1 MSSDAQLAADLARNP
16 SQGLSGV
23 YNAYS
28 AKLYTYALTMLRDPA
43 TAQDVVHDSLLV
55 AAGSIGQLRDPAKLR
70 PWLYAITRN
79 ECLRA
84 IRGRNRFSDTDEV
97 IEVPDDSVDFYAGL
111 RRDEASRIVAQG
123 MAAMNPAD
131 RDILALALQH
141 DLDVERLSQITGTKP
156 NALHA
161 RLSRARTGLS
171 DAISALVLHR
181 ARGKDCETLA
191 GIIAPADQPLSPL
204 LRKRILRHLRDCDV
218 CERRRRGALAA
229 LRPAMA
235 APVFVAPPA
244 DLLSR
249 IQHSLHQG
257 QAAPVSAAARPF
269 DAEGFPRPLDG
280 RRSTAWIIAAA
291 ATVVALVL
299 VAAGLATATNGSTT
313 AAGDA
318 QPITG
323 SAPAGPVPSS
333 SASASEAPTAA
344 SDSAAEVTPKAPVT
358 SDEPQPEPSL
368 PPTQARSGTKP
379 QKSTK
384 AAKPASTPSSKAS
397 PSKKTSPTTSA
408 PTQPAAPQPPAQP
421 PVIAG
426 VTLEDLDTSA
436 DGGYTR
442 CDAFT
447 LRVTTTVTGEVT
459 SVKAIIKPVGSVVSL
474 SGSPHTGTVTLPP
487 GDYVIAVEA
496 TGPGGTASR
505 DAGSVL
511 HICPG

>member
-191 GIIAPADQPLSPL
+191 GIIAPADQPLSPSFASGFCATFGTATSANDDAGAHWPPCARPWL
-204 LRKRILRHLRDCDV
+204 LLSSW
-218 CERRRRGALAA
+218 RRRRTCCPGFNTACIRGRRRRCPRQPAPSTPKA
-229 LRPAMA
+229 SPGRWTAGVRRPGSSPPRRPSWRWYWWQPAWPSPPTAPRRRPAM
-235 APVFVAPPA
+235 PNPSQVLRP
-244 DLLSR
+244 
-249 IQHSLHQG
+249 QG
-257 QAAPVSAAARPF
+257 GALQFGQRVGGP
-269 DAEGFPRPLDG
+269 D
-280 RRSTAWIIAAA
+280 RR
-291 ATVVALVL
+291 V
-299 VAAGLATATNGSTT
+299 
-313 AAGDA
+313 
-318 QPITG
+318 
-323 SAPAGPVPSS
+323 
-333 SASASEAPTAA
+333 
-344 SDSAAEVTPKAPVT
+344 
-358 SDEPQPEPSL
+358 
-368 PPTQARSGTKP
+368 
-379 QKSTK
+379 
-384 AAKPASTPSSKAS
+384 
-397 PSKKTSPTTSA
+397 
-408 PTQPAAPQPPAQP
+408 
-421 PVIAG
+421 
-426 VTLEDLDTSA
+426 
-436 DGGYTR
+436 
-442 CDAFT
+442 
-447 LRVTTTVTGEVT
+447 
-459 SVKAIIKPVGSVVSL
+459 
-474 SGSPHTGTVTLPP
+474 
-487 GDYVIAVEA
+487 
-496 TGPGGTASR
+496 
-505 DAGSVL
+505 
-511 HICPG
+511 